1 LKYLIVRIITFSRS
15 GKLEKKRKITYPSEL
30 FFFSYV
36 SLNSPYTE
44 SIRDMSNLAKHIRKR
59 TIQTGRLF
67 FSSSLTRDDVVKRVF
82 NHLKAD
88 KQLSLVSDNTFYKP
102 FRAELGDI
110 REIWY
115 VRAKL
120 SPFLPSPQNIQNSL
134 HKEMQELQSTIQKQ
148 SGLIEGL
155 SKMVEKS
162 LKN

>member
-1 LKYLIVRIITFSRS
+1 V
-15 GKLEKKRKITYPSEL
+15 
-30 FFFSYV
+30 
-36 SLNSPYTE
+36 
-44 SIRDMSNLAKHIRKR
+44 
-59 TIQTGRLF
+59 
-67 FSSSLTRDDVVKRVF
+67 VVKRVF